1 MKRKRQPRREA
12 GADNA
17 LGRAFTNSQSI
28 SPITKI
34 RHRIARWLAP
44 DLIWNPDMSL
54 ELDYW
59 IDAYES
65 ACIEIERLQSLVD
78 TSSHKGGAA

>member
-54 ELDYW
+54 E
-59 IDAYES
+59 ID
-65 ACIEIERLQSLVD
+65 RLVD
-78 TSSHKGGAA
+78 ENDRLRDRVRELEGWL